1 MMSIES
7 AVLLALIRGTM
18 FLISI
23 FAVWSS
29 HSRLERRLSTLEQ
42 AEEQRQK
49 VLADAR
55 GRERAHHAYNTLAA
69 IEDATALLI
78 DAELDLDAMRARQET
93 ALGILRVLR
102 KGPNAYKQSYK
113 QDKE

>member
-1 MMSIES
+1 MNTGI
-7 AVLLALIRGTM
+7 VI
-18 FLISI
+18 LISCGAFTAGALSI
-23 FAVWSS
+23 GMILTFCY
-29 HSRLERRLSTLEQ
+29 RLERRLSALEQ

-49 VLADAR
+49 VLTDAR
-55 GRERAHHAYNTLAA
+55 GRERAHHAFNTLAA

-78 DAELDLDAMRARQET
+78 DAELDLEAMRARQET

-102 KGPNAYKQSYK
+102 KGPNAYKNSFK

>member
-7 AVLLALIRGTM
+7 AVLLALIM
-18 FLISI
+18 FLNGALSI

-49 VLADAR
+49 TLADAR

-69 IEDATALLI
+69 AVAQTSS
-78 DAELDLDAMRARQET
+78 
-93 ALGILRVLR
+93 ILVIRDR
-102 KGPNAYKQSYK
+102 SPQSNYPAK
-113 QDKE
+113 ADICHNLEE